1 MVPGVD
7 IRPEFI
13 LLVKAKSGSSD
24 NEIQEFSLTWAF
36 MGYESL
42 QHVREWKRVKPE
54 VLLYFLTFRLF

>member
-7 IRPEFI
+7 IGPEFI

-42 QHVREWKRVKPE
+42 
-54 VLLYFLTFRLF
+54 